1 VSAADVEAIVSRVTG
16 KPSIELDSLEG
27 LSARGFQ
34 VSFESHAKAILNI
47 DFPEALHE
55 LDGVLRTFTV
65 PIEVL
70 VGSGGG
76 ETKLTQNL
84 RRRFA
89 ELGWVKHNFEISKLI
104 DGVQR
109 ESVSHE
115 VDHVRTL
122 AAGKVAMEIEWNNKD
137 PFFDRDLENFKRLH
151 ADAAISVGVI
161 ITRGASL
168 QKGTHALVR
177 RFAEEREIGSYDD
190 LVKFDVRPTARQMRL
205 VRLRMERVGSMF
217 ADAWTDQFVSDK
229 YGPSTT
235 HWRKLED
242 RILRGV
248 GNPCPLLLIG
258 IPERAVTFG
267 SADPLENAT
276 QVARFDESIVTDHQT
291 DEES

>member
-1 VSAADVEAIVSRVTG
+1 MTG
-16 KPSIELDSLEG
+16 KPSVELDSLEG
-27 LSARGFQ
+27 LSSRGFQ

-55 LDGVLRTFTV
+55 LDAVLRRFTV

-76 ETKLTQNL
+76 ETRLTQDL

-115 VDHVRTL
+115 VDHVRTF

-161 ITRGASL
+161 ITRGTSL
-168 QKGTHALVR
+168 QKGTRALIR
-177 RFAEEREIGSYDD
+177 RFTEQHAIGSYDD
-190 LVKFDVRPTARQMRL
+190 LAKFDVRPTARQMRL
-205 VRLRMERVGSMF
+205 VRARIDRLGSTF

-229 YGPSTT
+229 YGESTT
-235 HWRKLED
+235 HWRKLDD
-242 RILRGV
+242 RIRRGV

-258 IPERAVTFG
+258 IPGDAVTFG
-267 SADPLENAT
+267 PSPPPQNAT
-276 QVARFDESIVTDHQT
+276 QVART
-291 DEES
+291 DETLFADRHTAEES